1 MNSKILYFLEKVLC
15 IPENF
20 GSMRNYIFTNSERR
34 ILEAY
39 LVKADVD
46 KTALSKLRHR
56 IKTEKI
62 LFEDVFLY
70 LQVRKTIIE

>member
-1 MNSKILYFLEKVLC
+1 
-15 IPENF
+15 
-20 GSMRNYIFTNSERR
+20 MRNYIFTDRERR

-39 LVKADVD
+39 LIKADVD

-56 IKTEKI
+56 IKTENV

-70 LQVRKTIIE
+70 LQVRKTITE

>member
-1 MNSKILYFLEKVLC
+1 
-15 IPENF
+15 
-20 GSMRNYIFTNSERR
+20 MRNYIFTNSERR